1 MSMIN
6 PLRDGRHYDALKTQ
20 DDIAFYLTY
29 AQQAAG
35 PVLEIG
41 CGTGR
46 VTIPLAAHGVDITGL
61 DVSSSMLAEAKRK
74 AQQQSLEIRWVQA
87 DGRNFELGQ
96 HYALILMP
104 FNILQFFHEAESL
117 RQVFGCVKRHLL
129 PGGRLI
135 FDVFNPQVAFLAE
148 DPQRRYERA
157 RYDDPEGSGEVVIE
171 ETHEYIAARQIVRST
186 RYYHVGS
193 ERNKWTGTLELRCF
207 FPCELDLL
215 LEHHGFHREEKLGNF
230 DGSPFS
236 DAAPKQ
242 IVICSPVP

>member
-1 MSMIN
+1 MTMIN

-20 DDIAFYLTY
+20 DDIAFYQAY
-29 AQQAAG
+29 AQQATG

-46 VTIPLAAHGVDITGL
+46 VTIPLAAAGVDITGL

-96 HYALILMP
+96 RYTLILMP
-104 FNILQFFHEAESL
+104 FN
-117 RQVFGCVKRHLL
+117 
-129 PGGRLI
+129 
-135 FDVFNPQVAFLAE
+135 
-148 DPQRRYERA
+148 
-157 RYDDPEGSGEVVIE
+157 
-171 ETHEYIAARQIVRST
+171 
-186 RYYHVGS
+186 
-193 ERNKWTGTLELRCF
+193 
-207 FPCELDLL
+207 PCELDLL
-215 LEHHGFHREEKLGNF
+215 LEHHGFHSEEKLGNF